1 MKLIKTFLL
10 TFSKK
15 VRWASGANPLA
26 FIVIKDNAK
35 VLEQLLKEFQ
45 ELEKEL

>member
-1 MKLIKTFLL
+1 MKLINKFLL

-15 VRWASGANPLA
+15 VRWESGANPLA
-26 FIVIKDNAK
+26 FMLIKDNEK
-35 VLEQLLKEFQ
+35 VLEQLLREMQ